1 LIKSLEEKTFKIN
14 SLEKTSKIYL
24 FIDESGDPAFYA
36 SRKKLLVGQEGFKP
50 LLIIGMIKVEDKKT
64 LRQSIIGF
72 MDELK
77 ADPLYNTL
85 PCITN
90 PDGWYLHASY
100 DNNEVQVRFCDFIR
114 KLKNFKFYCII
125 GRKKLDLFHKKHN
138 GNETE
143 FYFDLVYHLLKD
155 RLNEENT
162 EYQIFLSARN
172 RSSQSA
178 LNQAILKAIDR
189 DNSRRKN
196 PININFKCN
205 VVLSKLTPELS
216 VVDYLLW
223 ALQRYILKGEQRF
236 YKALENKYNL
246 IIDLYDF
253 DKYRVKGKSNYYHA
267 RNRFTFDKADKF
279 RDDGYI

>member
-1 LIKSLEEKTFKIN
+1 MEKSVKK
-14 SLEKTSKIYL
+14 YL

-36 SRKKLLVGQEGFKP
+36 AGKKLLVGQQGFKP
-50 LLIIGMIKVEDKKT
+50 LLIIGMIKVEDKKAM
-64 LRQSIIGF
+64 RNSIVDF

-114 KLKNFKFYCII
+114 KLNDFKFYCII
-125 GRKKLDLFHKKHN
+125 GRKKLDLFQRKHN
-138 GNETE
+138 RNETE
-143 FYFDLVYHLLKD
+143 FYFDLVYHLIKD

-162 EYQIFLSARN
+162 EYQIYLSARN

-178 LNQAILKAIDR
+178 LNQAVLKAIDR
-189 DNSRRKN
+189 DNSKRKK
-196 PININFKCN
+196 PISIKYRCDI
-205 VVLSKLTPELS
+205 VLSKLTPELS
-216 VVDYLLW
+216 IADYLLW

-246 IIDLYDF
+246 IIDLYDVE
-253 DKYRVKGKSNYYHA
+253 KYRAKGQSNYYHV
-267 RNRFTFDKADKF
+267 RNRFALDKAAPF